1 VRRMMEETK
10 FSLCNAR
17 QKQYNKAM
25 NKNIET
31 QKIKVNNGQ
40 ELINK
45 AQEYK
50 NSGGE

>member
-1 VRRMMEETK
+1 
-10 FSLCNAR
+10 
-17 QKQYNKAM
+17 M

-31 QKIKVNNGQ
+31 KQIKVKSGQ
-40 ELINK
+40 ELIIK